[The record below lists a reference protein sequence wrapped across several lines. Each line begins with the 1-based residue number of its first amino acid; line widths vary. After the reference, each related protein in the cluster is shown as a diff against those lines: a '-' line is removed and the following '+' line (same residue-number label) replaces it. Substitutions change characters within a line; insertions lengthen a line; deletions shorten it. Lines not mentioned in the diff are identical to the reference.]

1 MIPWAGIGLKIW
13 RAEQPPTSKW
23 LNHPKIIALLKSVP
37 AQSSKSVRLRGCLG
51 RKSYSEIMKII
62 LRFGCGAIF
71 ALMVVQSGCQASAV
85 DQTDVVDNYVRAE
98 MTKQRI
104 PGLALLVSRGGQV
117 IRAQGYGLANVELQ
131 VPVKPETIF
140 QSGSVGKQF
149 TATAVMMLV
158 EEGKIGLEDPL
169 TKYFPDAPPSWK
181 KVTIRELLSHTAGFT
196 DYPKSFDMRRDYTE
210 AEQLKIVESIPLAF
224 APGTSWSY
232 SNLGFLTLGILI
244 HKVTG
249 EFYGDFLQ
257 ERIFRPLDMQTTR
270 IISEADIVPNR
281 SAGYRLVK
289 AELKN
294 QEWVSPTANTTADG
308 SLYFSITDLAK
319 WDAALYTEKLLKRSS
334 LDEMWTVAKLSNGRQ
349 NSGHYGFGWFVVT
362 KNGHRV
368 VEHEGAWQG
377 FETQISRYVDDK
389 LTVVVL
395 TNLDDAKPEVLADRV
410 AEMYLSGTV
419 K

>member
-1 MIPWAGIGLKIW
+1 MKINLRFWYWA
-13 RAEQPPTSKW
+13 
-23 LNHPKIIALLKSVP
+23 IIALTV
-37 AQSSKSVRLRGCLG
+37 VR
-51 RKSYSEIMKII
+51 
-62 LRFGCGAIF
+62 
-71 ALMVVQSGCQASAV
+71 SGCQALAV
-85 DQTDVVDNYVRAE
+85 AQADVVDNYVRAE

-104 PGLALLVSRGGQV
+104 PGLALLVARRGQV

-158 EEGKIGLEDPL
+158 EEGKIGLGDPL

-196 DYPKSFDMRRDYTE
+196 DYPKGFDMRRDYTE
-210 AEQLKIVESIPLAF
+210 AAQLKIVESIPLAF
-224 APGTSWSY
+224 PPGTSWSY

-257 ERIFRPLDMQTTR
+257 EHIFQPLDMQTTR
-270 IISEADIVPNR
+270 IISESDIVPNR

-289 AELKN
+289 GELKN
-294 QEWVSPTANTTADG
+294 QEWVSPTVNTTADG
-308 SLYFSITDLAK
+308 SLYFSIMDLAK

-334 LDEMWTVAKLSNGRQ
+334 LDEMWTVAKLNNGQ
-349 NSGHYGFGWFVVT
+349 PNSGHYGFGWFVVT

-377 FETQISRYVDDK
+377 FETQISRYLDDK

-395 TNLDDAKPEVLADRV
+395 TNLDDAKPEVFADRV